1 MKVMLV
7 LWNKDYAVFFE
18 KGQEEEAKKF
28 RESHPQMKYARII
41 EHIQMLPSQIRVGKI
56 YERN

>member
-18 KGQEEEAKKF
+18 KDQEEEAKEF
-28 RESHPQMKYARII
+28 RESHPQMKHARIV
-41 EHIQMLPSQIRVGKI
+41 EHIQMQPSEIKVGKI